1 MVPSFSVCYNHGE
14 SGARMK
20 ILIIEDEKRL
30 AGIIKQGL
38 QENAFAVD
46 LSHDGEEGLHMAE
59 SYPYD
64 AVLLDLSL
72 PVKDGLTVLGELR
85 AKNIDVPVLIIT
97 ARGEL
102 GDRISGLNMGA
113 DDYIAK
119 PFDFSELLARL
130 KSVIRRAK
138 GRPSPLIEIGD
149 MTIDTNARTV
159 RRAGR
164 EIRLSATEYGLL
176 EYLALNSNRV
186 ISRTEL
192 VEHVYDR
199 DSDRD
204 SNVIDVYIS
213 YLRKKLDSGP
223 GRQLIQTMRGAGYVL
238 KDDR

>member
-38 QENAFAVD
+38 EENAFAVD

-102 GDRISGLNMGA
+102 GDRISGLNKGA

-213 YLRKKLDSGP
+213 YLRKKLDSGY